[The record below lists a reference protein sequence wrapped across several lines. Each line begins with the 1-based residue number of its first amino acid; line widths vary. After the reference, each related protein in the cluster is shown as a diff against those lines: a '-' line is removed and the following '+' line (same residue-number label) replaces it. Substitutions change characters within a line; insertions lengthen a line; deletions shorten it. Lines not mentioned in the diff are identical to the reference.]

1 MHRRQQIATVEFTK
15 ETVFENRMEFSNSGI
30 YIVWGKFTVCVYSKY
45 FVNRYIQYI
54 KNMVNSK
61 EKTLM
66 LGKNEGRK
74 RRG

>member
-45 FVNRYIQYI
+45 FVNRCIQYI
-54 KNMVNSK
+54 KNM
-61 EKTLM
+61 
-66 LGKNEGRK
+66 
-74 RRG
+74 